1 MNVFMHGKVEAGF
14 EVLKAKMAADMA
26 GPAGEF
32 CTEYRLADLG
42 NGEVMFCANVTDFE
56 KMGAFMSNPA
66 EVQWDKDNGA
76 VYKVY
81 TLEEMQG

>member
-1 MNVFMHGKVEAGF
+1 MNVFMHGTCAAGF
-14 EVLKAKMAADMA
+14 AVLKAKIEKDMA

-32 CTEYRLADLG
+32 VSEYRLADLG
-42 NGEVMFCANVTDFE
+42 NNELMFAANVTDFDA
-56 KMGAFMSNPA
+56 MGEFMSNPS
-66 EVQWDKDNGA
+66 EIQWDKANGA

>member
-1 MNVFMHGKVEAGF
+1 MNVFMRRKIEAEF
-14 EVLKAKMAADMA
+14 EVLKAKIAADMA

-32 CTEYRLADLG
+32 CTEYRVADLG
-42 NGEVMFCANVTDFE
+42 DSEVMFCANVTDFE

-81 TLEEMQG
+81 KLEEMQG

>member
-1 MNVFMHGKVEAGF
+1 MNVFMHGTCAAGF
-14 EVLKAKMAADMA
+14 AVLKAKIEKDMA

-32 CTEYRLADLG
+32 VSEYRLADLG
-42 NGEVMFCANVTDFE
+42 NNELMFAANVTDFDA
-56 KMGAFMSNPA
+56 MGEFMSNPF
-66 EVQWDKDNGA
+66 EIQWDKDNGA

>member
-1 MNVFMHGKVEAGF
+1 MHGKIEAGF
-14 EVLKAKMAADMA
+14 EVLKAKVDADMA

-42 NGEVMFCANVTDFE
+42 DGEVMFCANVTDFE
-56 KMGAFMSNPA
+56 KMGAFMSDPA
-66 EVQWDKDNGA
+66 EVKWDKDNGA
-76 VYKVY
+76 VYKIY